1 MLRLSRSKLAALA
14 HALGQKIRIE
24 LEKEDAV
31 ESFASV
37 NTTIEKLTAGSSK
50 AGRIVVLSTG
60 TSVEFQS
67 TNDNRFT
74 ERIAA

>member
-1 MLRLSRSKLAALA
+1 LAALA

-37 NTTIEKLTAGSSK
+37 NTTIGKLTAGSSK
-50 AGRIVVLSTG
+50 AGRLVVLSTG
-60 TSVEFQS
+60 TIVEFQS